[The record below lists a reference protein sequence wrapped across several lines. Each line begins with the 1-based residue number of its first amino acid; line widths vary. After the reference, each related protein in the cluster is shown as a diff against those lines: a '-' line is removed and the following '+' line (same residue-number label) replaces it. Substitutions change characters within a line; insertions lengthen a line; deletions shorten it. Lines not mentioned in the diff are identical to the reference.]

1 MKVADIITEAKV
13 SVRDQIIAAVKKD
26 GGKLNDYFVRFT
38 DVDQLGYSARQK
50 FGRTPDVGAPD
61 FDVDYIGTNKGSPA
75 LWFYPLKYYLSQ
87 KESYATDKPYVWV
100 VKLKP
105 TAWLQPV
112 SSSTKEK
119 QPAPAGLER
128 VGFLRKSTV
137 PAAIFFKPGYELVAK
152 IYDYG
157 GQHQRHGEVK
167 GAPKKPGLLS
177 KVLGMF
183 GKGK

>member
-1 MKVADIITEAKV
+1 MKIIDIITEAKV

-26 GGKLNDYFVRFT
+26 GGNVNDYFVRFT
-38 DVDQLGYSARQK
+38 DVDQLGYSAKQT
-50 FGRTPDVGAPD
+50 FGRTL
-61 FDVDYIGTNKGSPA
+61 DVDDAGFDPEYIGAKKGRPA
-75 LWFYPLKYYLSQ
+75 LWFYPLKYYLGQ

-112 SSSTKEK
+112 SDSTKEK
-119 QPAPAGLER
+119 LPAPAGLER

-157 GQHQRHGEVK
+157 GQHQRHGQVK
-167 GAPKKPGLLS
+167 GPKEKSGLLS